1 MKKKNDYFN
10 LYCRVRASEKCSSI
24 VMHCRSYGAVLLRYG
39 TRDNAKGNK
48 TVGKRQTKK
57 LKLYTFLTRSDS
69 FRPFY
74 LHLKFFWTKMLES
87 SVSKWICIDLIVAHG
102 KHMLNM
108 TKNSINDDHYY
119 AQLFHVVNGANA
131 ISHIELKIWTWI
143 HIQMECDQYNNTS
156 RWEWRDKHPST
167 WHSLKTYY
175 ISMTLWKKKIVFF
188 PPSVQFPNVFVSFED
203 CLLSQDGFV
212 YVCPMPPLPTQNK

>member
-1 MKKKNDYFN
+1 MTHQQLVKRRQMKKKNDYFN

-74 LHLKFFWTKMLES
+74 LHLKFFLGENGREQC
-87 SVSKWICIDLIVAHG
+87 VE
-102 KHMLNM
+102 
-108 TKNSINDDHYY
+108 
-119 AQLFHVVNGANA
+119 VN
-131 ISHIELKIWTWI
+131 L
-143 HIQMECDQYNNTS
+143 Y
-156 RWEWRDKHPST
+156 
-167 WHSLKTYY
+167 
-175 ISMTLWKKKIVFF
+175 
-188 PPSVQFPNVFVSFED
+188 
-203 CLLSQDGFV
+203 
-212 YVCPMPPLPTQNK
+212 